1 MSLIEEALRRIQ
13 DPAISKAPPGLGA
26 GQPAAARRE
35 HRAHSWPTTSEQSSQ
50 ATFQT
55 QPHLIAVA
63 VAVLC
68 LTVVLLV
75 GGTLWLRQTFSAP
88 PTAPAVQVVPATL
101 PPATIPVQ
109 VAAPVRVPAPVQES
123 ALVQKPA
130 PPIPAQ
136 PTPTYVLTGVVQGRG
151 QPYAVINGQ
160 IVAVGELVGTARLLQ
175 ITDAA
180 VRLRTAEGEEFEL
193 HVPR

>member
-13 DPAISKAPPGLGA
+13 DPAIPKAPPGLGA

-35 HRAHSWPTTSEQSSQ
+35 HRAHSWPTTPEQSSQ
-50 ATFQT
+50 AMIQT
-55 QPHLIAVA
+55 QSHMIAVA

-75 GGTLWLRQTFSAP
+75 GGTLWLRQTLSAL
-88 PTAPAVQVVPATL
+88 PTAPDAQVVPATL
-101 PPATIPVQ
+101 PPVPIPVQ
-109 VAAPVRVPAPVQES
+109 APAPVQKS
-123 ALVQKPA
+123 VLVQKPA
-130 PPIPAQ
+130 PPIPSQ

-160 IVAVGELVGTARLLQ
+160 IVAIGEMVGAARLLQ

-193 HVPR
+193 YVPR